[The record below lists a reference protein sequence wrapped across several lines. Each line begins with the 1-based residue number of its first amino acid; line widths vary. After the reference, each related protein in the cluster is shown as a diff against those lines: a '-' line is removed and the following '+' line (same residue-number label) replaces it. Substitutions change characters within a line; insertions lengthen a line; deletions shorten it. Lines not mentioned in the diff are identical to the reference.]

1 MTSVVLSA
9 MIVDDES
16 LARTM
21 LRTMLAEHNDISIVA
36 ECANGQAAVKAIA
49 KHAPDLVF
57 LDIQMPELDG
67 FGVLRKLDRSHMPH
81 IVFVTAFDQYA
92 LKAFEFHAL
101 DYLLKPFD
109 KERFEQTLQRARRQV
124 LSQRRSDVDERILSL
139 LAERDRPA
147 EYLDRI
153 FVKSDGR
160 VFFVKATE
168 ITWIEAQ
175 GNYVYLHMAKT
186 KHLLRET
193 LTALE
198 KRLDPRKFRRI
209 QRSAMVNLDFIHEL
223 QPWSRGDYRV
233 ILKDG
238 SELKLNHRY
247 RDGFQKYAGGSF

>member
-1 MTSVVLSA
+1 MPSLVISA
-9 MIVDDES
+9 IIVDDES
-16 LARTM
+16 LARAM
-21 LRTMLAEHNDISIVA
+21 LRSMLSEHRDISIVA
-36 ECANGQAAVKAIA
+36 ECATGHAAVKSIA
-49 KHAPDLVF
+49 THAPDLVF

-67 FGVLRKLDRSHMPH
+67 FGVLRKLDRARMPH

-92 LKAFEFHAL
+92 LQAFEFHAL

-109 KERFEQTLQRARRQV
+109 KERFEQALERARCQV
-124 LSQRRSDVDERILSL
+124 LHQRRADVDERILAL

-160 VFFVKATE
+160 VFFVKVTE
-168 ITWIEAQ
+168 IIWIEAQ
-175 GNYVYLHMAKT
+175 GNYVYLHTAKA

-198 KRLDPRKFRRI
+198 ARLDPRKFRRI
-209 QRSAMVNLDFIHEL
+209 QRSAMVNLDFISEL

>member
-1 MTSVVLSA
+1 MPDLVLSA
-9 MIVDDES
+9 IIVDDES
-16 LARTM
+16 LARAM

-36 ECANGQAAVKAIA
+36 ECATGQTAVKAIA
-49 KHAPDLVF
+49 THAPDLVF

-67 FGVLRKLDRSHMPH
+67 FGVLRKLGRSRIPH

-92 LKAFEFHAL
+92 LQAFEFHAL

-109 KERFEQTLQRARRQV
+109 KERFERTLEHARRQI
-124 LSQRRSDVDERILSL
+124 LNHRRTDVDERILAL
-139 LAERDRPA
+139 LAGRDRPA

-160 VFFVKATE
+160 VFFVKAAE
-168 ITWIEAQ
+168 ITWLEAQ
-175 GNYVYLHMAKT
+175 GNYVYLHTAKD

-209 QRSAMVNLDFIHEL
+209 QRSALVNLDFIREL

-247 RDGFQKYAGGSF
+247 RDGFQKSAGGSF